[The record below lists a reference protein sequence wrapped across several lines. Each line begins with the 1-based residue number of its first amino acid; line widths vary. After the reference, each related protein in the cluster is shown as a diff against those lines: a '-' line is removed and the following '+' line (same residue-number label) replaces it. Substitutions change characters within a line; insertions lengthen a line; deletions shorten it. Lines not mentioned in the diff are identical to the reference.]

1 MKSVP
6 AVLLMRE
13 EKQPEPPSAPQQPR
27 EKKSGRNGCLVVLG
41 IVLICSCPFLYVAAF
56 YQALLGKE
64 VLADVLSKLAIML
77 PLVGFFIELLLCLNV
92 FKNKQGEKRLKTP
105 PLLPERKSSN
115 QGGGKIQQTFP
126 TFFQLGRHLRTFN
139 GSMELAITTLI
150 YVLMAVTISPVAVM
164 ASSMVRGRGL
174 GWLVVASSFALVCIA
189 SKKQRQK
196 N

>member
-1 MKSVP
+1 MS
-6 AVLLMRE
+6 E
-13 EKQPEPPSAPQQPR
+13 EKPSVRPSAPQQPTSN
-27 EKKSGRNGCLVVLG
+27 KSWIKCLVVLG

-56 YQALLGKE
+56 FQALHGKE
-64 VLADVLSKLAIML
+64 VLADVLLNLAIML
-77 PLVGFFIELLLCLNV
+77 PLVGFFIELLVCLNV
-92 FKNKQGEKRLKTP
+92 FKNKQGEKRFKTP

-126 TFFQLGRHLRTFN
+126 TFFQLGRHLRTFK
-139 GSMELAITTLI
+139 GSMELAITALI